1 MAVAI
6 PTDAL
11 IVNWVILFFSLT
23 MKSLLN
29 IVEPVPVT
37 PVIFTL
43 LPTDSP
49 WAVLVVTVTIPASV
63 VVIPAVDAI
72 DFASSPKNR
81 IPFPV
86 V

>member
-1 MAVAI
+1 M
-6 PTDAL
+6 
-11 IVNWVILFFSLT
+11 
-23 MKSLLN
+23 
-29 IVEPVPVT
+29 
-37 PVIFTL
+37 
-43 LPTDSP
+43 
-49 WAVLVVTVTIPASV
+49 TVTIPARV